1 MVKRIATNRPN
12 KLNAISSQMLLEIYQ
27 IMEEIRDS
35 DNIRFMIITG
45 SGRAFSS
52 GIDLSEHREAVKQGQ
67 K

>member
-1 MVKRIATNRPN
+1 
-12 KLNAISSQMLLEIYQ
+12 MLLEIYQ